1 MYSIEST
8 QVTYKINYNYS
19 ILTIRLL
26 GQYVLDLEVPVLLG
40 QLVDLALQ
48 QDVFLRV
55 RIMRDRVVR

>member
-1 MYSIEST
+1 M
-8 QVTYKINYNYS
+8 INYNYS

-55 RIMRDRVVR
+55 RIMRERVVR

>member
-1 MYSIEST
+1 M
-8 QVTYKINYNYS
+8 QATYMINYNYS

-26 GQYVLDLEVPVLLG
+26 GKYVLDLEVPVLLG